1 MKPNIYFLRF
11 CVQVG
16 FSSAVLTFCIYQLL
30 TGGIAR
36 DGKDGAIYWGGLT
49 TILGWWM
56 PTPASG
62 RGEGLTQPLRER
74 GKQYSVNSDA
84 NSDANSDD
92 QLGR

>member
-16 FSSAVLTFCIYQLL
+16 FSSVVLTFCIYQLL
-30 TGGIAR
+30 TGGITR

-56 PTPASG
+56 PVPARLSW
-62 RGEGLTQPLRER
+62 RSSCAAE
-74 GKQYSVNSDA
+74 KVNVK
-84 NSDANSDD
+84 NSTT
-92 QLGR
+92 